1 LEGFVGAILFLGGSE
16 ASVRFRFFW
25 EEGIVKKED
34 MVVSVDGVFLL
45 ERSEVQGGFEVYQK
59 IILPD
64 GNLDRGLD
72 EV

>member
-1 LEGFVGAILFLGGSE
+1 
-16 ASVRFRFFW
+16 
-25 EEGIVKKED
+25 